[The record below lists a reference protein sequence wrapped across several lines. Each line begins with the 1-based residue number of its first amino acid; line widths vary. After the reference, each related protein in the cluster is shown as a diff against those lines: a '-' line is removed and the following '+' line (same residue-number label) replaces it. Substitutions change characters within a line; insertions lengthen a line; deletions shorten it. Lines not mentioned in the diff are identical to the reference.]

1 MAGLYCCLTVRFLL
15 WSTTKGL
22 SLHSTGVSPEGWWIF
37 NRSLYFF
44 SLSQRNWTASREDC
58 LQRNA
63 DLVVINT
70 KGEEVTEALSVCVY
84 LRGYI
89 RHSARC
95 VFITAAVHFFIF
107 ETAIFCRVAE
117 NTGKYLDWTETG
129 PGHRGD
135 LEVGG
140 WYQRDFKVRVVTPFS
155 SLASLKVTLGSTLYS
170 FSFQFLAVR

>member
-70 KGEEVTEALSVCVY
+70 KVEEVTEALSVCVC
-84 LRGYI
+84 LCGYI

-95 VFITAAVHFFIF
+95 VFMIF
-107 ETAIFCRVAE
+107 SYLKQQFYAMCPKILE
-117 NTGKYLDWTETG
+117 NTWIGLRLDRDTEGTWKWVDG
-129 PGHRGD
+129 TN
-135 LEVGG
+135 
-140 WYQRDFKVRVVTPFS
+140 VT
-155 SLASLKVTLGSTLYS
+155 
-170 FSFQFLAVR
+170 